1 MIKYETMFQHNIRRI
16 IIKKKGRLHM
26 HFHHLAIRV
35 KNLEESIAFYETVTE
50 LKISRRFNYE
60 PAEIAYMAN
69 CQGATEIELIY
80 FPNQPTFQG
89 SGMTVCFETDKLDE
103 MHALVTSK
111 GLNPS
116 DIRNPDPENR
126 YFFVYDPNGV
136 SIQLKQIL

>member
-1 MIKYETMFQHNIRRI
+1 
-16 IIKKKGRLHM
+16 M

-50 LKISRRFNYE
+50 LKISRRFTYGT
-60 PAEIAYMAN
+60 AEIAYMTN
-69 CQGATEIELIY
+69 CKGATEIELI
-80 FPNQPTFQG
+80 FMPGQPTFEG
-89 SGMTVCFETDKLDE
+89 SGLTVCFETDKLDE
-103 MHALVTSK
+103 FHNLVITK